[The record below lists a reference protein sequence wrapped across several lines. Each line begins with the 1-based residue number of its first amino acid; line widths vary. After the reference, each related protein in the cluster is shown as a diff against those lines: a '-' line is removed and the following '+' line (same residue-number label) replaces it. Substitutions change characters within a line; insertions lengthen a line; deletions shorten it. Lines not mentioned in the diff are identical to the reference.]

1 MARKL
6 NYPSKPWKD
15 GQKAMLMNDIEF
27 MYSQS
32 LRKWVPIT
40 PGTVDNSQ
48 IEEAF
53 GVSSINELLAK
64 FTALDVRVNNID
76 SDLKYNGR
84 IWKTSAAPLEG
95 VYDNDVWIDTDL
107 NKMYS
112 WNAEGEIWV
121 EINYIG

>member
-1 MARKL
+1 MRNL
-6 NYPSKPWKD
+6 NYPAKPWKD
-15 GQKAMLMNDIEF
+15 GQRANLISDIEF

-32 LRKWVPIT
+32 LKKWVPIT
-40 PGTVDNSQ
+40 PGTIDNSQ
-48 IEEAF
+48 ITEAF
-53 GVSSINELLAK
+53 GVNSINELLAK
-64 FTALDVRVNNID
+64 FNQLEKNVINLD

-84 IWKTSAAPLEG
+84 IWKSTDAPLKG